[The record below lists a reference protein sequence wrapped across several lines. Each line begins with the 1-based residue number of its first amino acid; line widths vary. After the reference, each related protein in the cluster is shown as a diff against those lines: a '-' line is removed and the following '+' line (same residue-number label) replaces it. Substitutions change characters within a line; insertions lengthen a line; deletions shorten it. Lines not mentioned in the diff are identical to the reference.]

1 MRLLITGATGFV
13 GGRLL
18 ENLLGA
24 NDGQPT
30 ATPRSWPQGCTLGAT
45 TRNPDAASE
54 GAGTANRAGDGAG
67 NVEWLR
73 ADLLEPEGFQR
84 VVAQWKPDRVLH
96 LAAMAHPGDC
106 EDDPKLAFD
115 ANVEGTRALLS
126 ALEIGRARAL
136 VVSTAQVYGV
146 PANGA
151 LREDDELR
159 AHSVYGLSKLEAE
172 RVALEFADKGL
183 DVCIAR
189 PFNHSGRGQSTR
201 YVLPALAAGLIR
213 AARSG
218 DVMPCGNMAPK
229 RDFLHVDDVLDA
241 YGLLLERGAR
251 GQVVNVCSG
260 RAVAIGDL
268 LERLKQRLAPDA
280 RCKTDPERVRSDDPP
295 LIVGDPARLESLG
308 WSAARSLDELL
319 DEIAASAK
327 QSA

>member
-18 ENLLGA
+18 ESLLRSGEE
-24 NDGQPT
+24 QP
-30 ATPRSWPQGCTLGAT
+30 AAWPQGWTLGAM
-45 TRNPDAASE
+45 TRNCDTGHE
-54 GAGTANRAGDGAG
+54 RGRAG
-67 NVEWLR
+67 NVEWLQ
-73 ADLLEPEGFQR
+73 ADLLEPEGVQR
-84 VVAQWKPDRVLH
+84 VVSEWKPDRVLH

-106 EDDPKLAFD
+106 ERNAQLAFEVH
-115 ANVEGTRALLS
+115 VEGTRAILS
-126 ALEIGRARAL
+126 ALEVGRARAL

-146 PANGA
+146 PSAGP

-172 RVALEFADKGL
+172 RVALEFADRGL

-189 PFNHSGRGQSTR
+189 PFNHSGRGQSRR

-218 DVMPCGNMAPK
+218 DVMPCGNLAPK

-241 YGLLLERGAR
+241 YGLLLERCPR
-251 GQVVNVCSG
+251 GQIVNVCSG

-268 LERLKQRLAPDA
+268 LERLKQRLAPDV

-295 LIVGDPARLESLG
+295 LIVGDPARLAALG
-308 WSAARSLDELL
+308 WRASRSLDELL
-319 DEIAASAK
+319 DEVAASALE
-327 QSA
+327 SA